1 MSIFFDGDSH
11 RQKMYPDL
19 VVANIISF
27 VDVTSQALTA
37 IAFGYAPI
45 DVEAI
50 SSTTL
55 SSDEFI
61 ASLPRKVQSTIARSH
76 RSRDERNRLVTLF
89 RLPYI
94 VFNEGTDD
102 DLQIINR
109 LSGIEEVPHLSRR
122 EFEMLASE
130 LTDEDFALYY
140 DTQYHDKQHVSSRVQ
155 QICATRDVS
164 WKSFVINNY
173 SMHDIPPK
181 KVSEAFKM
189 LLERRVPA
197 NAVTMLRRVVKIFIP
212 EDVMLMMTFGV
223 IHPFNFVPEMNVYSD
238 NIYLATIFALHDPN
252 DADDDLLLSYE
263 AVNTIVAIGSLS
275 HEKEWLECLGDT
287 LD

>member
-1 MSIFFDGDSH
+1 
-11 RQKMYPDL
+11 MYPDL

-181 KVSEAFKM
+181 KVSEVFKM